1 MWIQSVKIRNFRG
14 INEERE
20 FLFQGKPFIL
30 LSAPNGL
37 GKTTLIDAVEWCL
50 TGNITRLK
58 NAFNTRSTNND
69 ERKKNVNGILKN
81 KRVSK
86 NAEIEVILE
95 IIDNDTKYIVRRLA
109 GRMQDILRLRI
120 MGCYS

>member
-20 FLFQGKPFIL
+20 FLFQGK
-30 LSAPNGL
+30 
-37 GKTTLIDAVEWCL
+37 LIDAVEWCL

-109 GRMQDILRLRI
+109 GRMQDILRLQI
-120 MGCYS
+120 MGCCS